1 MPDRPVSSPHPIRVL
16 IVDDH
21 PLYRRG
27 IRAALAGEA
36 DVEVVAEVGSAAEA
50 LHCCAAEA
58 PDVVLL
64 DVNLPDQSGVDVAR
78 HLRETQPEI
87 GVVALT
93 AYDDDA
99 YVVALAE
106 AGARGYLLKSASDA
120 EIVGAVRAV
129 AAGEAVFAPA
139 VTGALLRRARGEGV
153 HDGADALT
161 LREREVLSRAAEGLT
176 NREIGHVLGISDRTV
191 QAHLSHIFDKL
202 GVASRT
208 EAVTVGLRRGLI
220 GLDEG

>member
-1 MPDRPVSSPHPIRVL
+1 MDSPAIRVL

-27 IRAALAGEA
+27 IRAALAGEP
-36 DVEVVAEVGSAAEA
+36 DLEVVAEVGSAAEA
-50 LHCCAAEA
+50 LARCADEA

-64 DVNLPDQSGVDVAR
+64 DVNLPDASGVEVAR
-78 HLRETQPEI
+78 RLRESSPEI
-87 GVVALT
+87 GVIALT

-106 AGARGYLLKSASDA
+106 AGARGYLLKSASDD

-129 AAGEAVFAPA
+129 YAGEAVFASA
-139 VTGALLRRARGEGV
+139 VTGALLRRARGEEEG
-153 HDGADALT
+153 DGADALT
-161 LREREVLSRAAEGLT
+161 EREREVLSRAAEGLT
-176 NREIGHVLGISDRTV
+176 NREIGHALGISDRTV

-202 GVASRT
+202 GAASRT
-208 EAVTVGLRRGLI
+208 EAVTMGLKRGLI
-220 GLDEG
+220 GLEGE